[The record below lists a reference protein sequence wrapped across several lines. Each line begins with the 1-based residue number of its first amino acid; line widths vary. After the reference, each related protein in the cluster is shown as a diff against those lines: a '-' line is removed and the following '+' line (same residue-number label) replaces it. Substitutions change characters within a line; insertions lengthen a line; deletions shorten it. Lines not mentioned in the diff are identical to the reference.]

1 MSITQQPVAPAPGAA
16 ASAGRRGY
24 TPTDVLFAAWL
35 LADTAVLLYHAAD
48 VAWWPLLLCV
58 NVLCALLIILL
69 ARAPRS
75 TGPIRFVGGA
85 YPLILTA
92 AFYPQLGII
101 HTGVGLVH
109 DATIQAWEQAL
120 FGSQV
125 SVTWHQA
132 MPNLLLSE
140 LLHFCYGSFYWI
152 IIFAP
157 VFLFFRAPHERFE
170 RGVFVIT
177 LVLYACYLGFALF
190 PVAGPR
196 YFFGV
201 ATGPEASGPIAR
213 AVHSILEGG
222 SAWGTAFPSSHVAA
236 AWAAAFVL
244 WPDAPRTALVLMLIS
259 LGVPL
264 GTVYGQ
270 FHYGVDALAGVVV
283 TLALCALADPLRRA
297 LQTRMRRTVDARAPR

>member
-1 MSITQQPVAPAPGAA
+1 MSTTQRPAAPARGAA
-16 ASAGRRGY
+16 DWAGRRGH

-35 LADTAVLLYHAAD
+35 LADTAVLLYHARD
-48 VAWWPLLLCV
+48 VDWWPLLLLA
-58 NVLCALLIILL
+58 NALCAALLPLL
-69 ARAPRS
+69 ARAPRVGL
-75 TGPIRFVGGA
+75 TRFIAGA

-101 HTGVGLVH
+101 NTGVGLVH
-109 DATIQAWEQAL
+109 DGAIQAWELAV

-132 MPNLLLSE
+132 MPNRLLSE
-140 LLHFCYGSFYWI
+140 ILHFCYGSFYWI

-157 VFLFFRAPHERFE
+157 VFLFFRAPNERFE
-170 RGVFVIT
+170 RGSFVIT

-201 ATGPEASGPIAR
+201 AAGPEAQGPIAR
-213 AVHSILEGG
+213 AVHAILEGG

-244 WPDAPRTALVLMLIS
+244 LKDARRTALVLAPIS

-270 FHYGVDALAGVVV
+270 FHYGVDALAGVIVAV
-283 TLALCALADPLRRA
+283 ALCALADPLRRA
-297 LQTRMRRTVDARAPR
+297 LQTRMHRTVDARAPR

>member
-1 MSITQQPVAPAPGAA
+1 MSLAQEPVAPAHGAMG
-16 ASAGRRGY
+16 SAGRRGY
-24 TPTDVLFAAWL
+24 TPTDLLFAAWL
-35 LADTAVLLYHAAD
+35 IADSAVVLYHARD
-48 VAWWPLLLCV
+48 LEWWPLLLFA
-58 NVLCALLIILL
+58 NALCAALLPLL
-69 ARAPRS
+69 ARAPRAGL
-75 TGPIRFVGGA
+75 TRFIGGA

-101 HTGVGLVH
+101 NTGVGLVH
-109 DATIQAWEQAL
+109 DGTVQAWEQAL

-125 SVTWHQA
+125 SMTWHQA

-140 LLHFCYGSFYWI
+140 ILHFCYGSFYWI

-157 VFLFFRAPHERFE
+157 VFLFFRAPNERFE
-170 RGVFVIT
+170 RGAFVIT

-201 ATGPEASGPIAR
+201 AAGPEAQGPIAR

-236 AWAAAFVL
+236 AGAAAFVL
-244 WPDAPRTALVLMLIS
+244 WPDARRTALVLAPIS

-270 FHYGVDALAGVVV
+270 FHYGVDALAGVIVGV
-283 TLALCALADPLRRA
+283 ALCGLADPLRRA
-297 LQTRMRRTVDARAPR
+297 LQTRMNRTVDARAPR